1 MGQRYELPV
10 LLRRA
15 GAGRLPDHG
24 RKRVYGPPR
33 LYAGQFE
40 PRFGRIPVEFHRQP
54 RHGEIPAQR
63 RKERQKAEAG
73 GGAAASAS
81 WNAHDLLRR

>member
-1 MGQRYELPV
+1 MVRAAAGTFRQKWRKVRTLTLTFAALVLNPLNFEQVPV
-10 LLRRA
+10 LGIRGFRYPQ
-15 GAGRLPDHG
+15 G
-24 RKRVYGPPR
+24 V
-33 LYAGQFE
+33 
-40 PRFGRIPVEFHRQP
+40 
-54 RHGEIPAQR
+54 PAQR